1 MKRVRLAISLALLS
15 PSLLV
20 QPKAQNSRLPAYED
34 TEGYAVRSAI
44 LNRLVVAR
52 RNETTRI
59 GRRSPL
65 AKYVSP
71 IKTQCSGVPEEF
83 QSAWQDF
90 DHQLSTRFMFQRRFS
105 LSKSYEL
112 SYSPHLAASEKAE
125 TRGEARIRSGAYY
138 VAPVGFDE
146 RRTRAVAFV
155 EYICGSLC
163 GDSIFYFLRK
173 SAKGRSTGGA
183 AATSKLWADLL
194 VCCGE
199 DRVESNPG
207 KI

>member
-15 PSLLV
+15 PSLLA

-34 TEGYAVRSAI
+34 TEGYAVLSAI

-59 GRRSPL
+59 GPRSPL

-71 IKTQCSGVPEEF
+71 IKMQCSGVPEEF

-90 DHQLSTRFMFQRRFS
+90 DHQLSTRFMLQRRFS

-125 TRGEARIRSGAYY
+125 TRGEARKRIRSGTYY

-173 SAKGRSTGGA
+173 SNKGWEEAPEVQRQLQS
-183 AATSKLWADLL
+183 
-194 VCCGE
+194 CG
-199 DRVESNPG
+199 R
-207 KI
+207 IY

>member
-15 PSLLV
+15 PSLLA

-59 GRRSPL
+59 GPRSPL

-71 IKTQCSGVPEEF
+71 IKMQCSGVPEEF

-90 DHQLSTRFMFQRRFS
+90 DHQLSTRFMLQRRFS

-112 SYSPHLAASEKAE
+112 SYSPHLAASDKAE
-125 TRGEARIRSGAYY
+125 TREEARKRIRSGTYY

-173 SAKGRSTGGA
+173 SDKGWEEAPEVQRQLQS
-183 AATSKLWADLL
+183 
-194 VCCGE
+194 CG
-199 DRVESNPG
+199 R
-207 KI
+207 IY

>member
-15 PSLLV
+15 PSLLA

-71 IKTQCSGVPEEF
+71 IKMQCSGVPEEF

-90 DHQLSTRFMFQRRFS
+90 DHQLRRFS

-125 TRGEARIRSGAYY
+125 TREEARKRIRSGTYY

-146 RRTRAVAFV
+146 RRSRAVAFV

-173 SAKGRSTGGA
+173 SGKGWEE
-183 AATSKLWADLL
+183 ATEVQRQLQS
-194 VCCGE
+194 CG
-199 DRVESNPG
+199 R
-207 KI
+207 IY